1 MWESKVPK
9 NNDTTIELEPGSTI
23 IDQGSGSGSGCGCG
37 CWGNA
42 TLVTLKKW
50 GGGNEKSNFDRVVS
64 VAWNHF

>member
-1 MWESKVPK
+1 MWESKVQK
-9 NNDTTIELEPGSTI
+9 NNDTNIELEPGSTI
-23 IDQGSGSGSGCGCG
+23 IDRGSGSGGG